1 MSFFLVLTH
10 YEAKGAWYAAEAYD
24 KVFTAPKIRSRG
36 PFLENPVNS
45 SGPQSHFQLIG

>member
-24 KVFTAPKIRSRG
+24 KVFTAPKFAPG
-36 PFLENPVNS
+36 AHFLKTP
-45 SGPQSHFQLIG
+45 